1 MCDDDVDECGGL
13 EVSSRDVSVPSLM
26 PEEPAVFTQSRGE
39 PIAIARNLG
48 KTSSCPQI
56 FSHASLPTGS
66 EQPVE
71 SQSDCVWPLVCESG
85 SGIDRDAPNFR
96 ESSALSTCCSLL
108 TLSPPPPP
116 TPPEPSLVGPRVYL
130 HDPTNRVLQAV
141 GASLVRGPSS
151 NGSSSFRCHPS
162 CALDSPHL
170 QASGRVPIRRLREGR
185 RDIHRSS
192 RVCSQSP
199 TPKVNRARPCKGG
212 QPSFAS
218 SWRAKDIPPVLN

>member
-1 MCDDDVDECGGL
+1 MFSGHPSPLRAAVRAQTGVLSMCDDDVDECGGL

-108 TLSPPPPP
+108 TLPPPLPQPRLSHPLWALEFTCMTPP
-116 TPPEPSLVGPRVYL
+116 TGFYK
-130 HDPTNRVLQAV
+130 Q
-141 GASLVRGPSS
+141 
-151 NGSSSFRCHPS
+151 
-162 CALDSPHL
+162 
-170 QASGRVPIRRLREGR
+170 
-185 RDIHRSS
+185 
-192 RVCSQSP
+192 
-199 TPKVNRARPCKGG
+199 
-212 QPSFAS
+212 
-218 SWRAKDIPPVLN
+218 